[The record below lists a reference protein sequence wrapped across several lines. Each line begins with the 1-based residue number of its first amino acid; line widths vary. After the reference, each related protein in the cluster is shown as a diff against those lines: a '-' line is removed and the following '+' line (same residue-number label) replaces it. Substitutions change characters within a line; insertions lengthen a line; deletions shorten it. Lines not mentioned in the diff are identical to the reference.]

1 MVTKTNGLKTAY
13 ISIAHFCFRCF
24 LFFLC
29 SSPLLCTS
37 SFAQQ
42 TDDNSLRNVKV
53 DELTDDQIKNFIL
66 EADRLSLN
74 DNQVDALAL
83 QRGMNPDEIVKLKTR
98 IQATRKALSS
108 INYRA
113 PVYQPRFSDTSAR
126 NDSFRRLEQR
136 PLENYNSAFASL
148 QSRNFG
154 FEVFNNP
161 RISFEPNL
169 RLPTP
174 ENYRLSTDDVLQ
186 VEVSGVSEASYRLPI
201 SPEGIIR
208 IPYAGTLAV
217 NGLTIEQ
224 ARRAITNRLAS
235 TIYTNIRTGKT
246 KVDVNVGNVRSI
258 RITIIGEATVPGTYI
273 LPSLASAYNALYA
286 CGGPNAN
293 GSFRNI
299 QVIRNGKAVATI
311 DVYNYLLTGA
321 RSSDINLRDEDVIKI
336 NPYTVRVEL
345 KGEVKKPGIY
355 DVLPGESLADILRFA
370 NGFTDNAYTDRI
382 QVFRNTAKER
392 QVTTI
397 TSNTLTNITPQSGDA
412 YIVGKILNR
421 FTNRISI
428 TGAVYRPGEYELK
441 SGMTLLQLLL
451 EADGLREDAFTT
463 RATLHRLN
471 DDLSPSL
478 VSFDISKLLKGDM
491 PDILLRRE
499 DRLTIYSKFDL
510 KEGYFVAI
518 EGEVSNPGFFLY
530 EEGMT
535 VQDLILMSGGLKE
548 AAAVKHIEIS
558 RRIRNPER
566 DSATIRTAIIF
577 QQDIAPDLKDSAAYQ
592 SVVLQPFD
600 EITIHPAPG
609 YYVQKNTVIEGEALF
624 TGKYTLAEKN
634 DRISDLIK
642 RAGGLTPQAYLQ
654 GAVLVRTKNLSKTE
668 LANNQQGIF
677 NLLKENLESGEPAA
691 LLQAQLTYNGQK
703 SSENVDIDLQ
713 KILQSPGSQYDLLL
727 NDGDTLR
734 VPKQLQTVR
743 VNGEV
748 LYPSLVR
755 YDKEYDFKNYISRA
769 GGYSQRA
776 LRRKSY
782 VVFAN
787 GSVKGTRHFLF
798 FRNYP
803 DMQPG
808 AEVFVPVKRQP
819 QRLRA
824 GELVTVGATLVTML
838 AVIFNFLRN

>member
-1 MVTKTNGLKTAY
+1 MVRFYLRFLLIFICN
-13 ISIAHFCFRCF
+13 SP
-24 LFFLC
+24 LFF
-29 SSPLLCTS
+29 TS
-37 SFAQQ
+37 GFAQQ
-42 TDDNSLRNVKV
+42 TDDNSLRNVRV

-74 DNQVDALAL
+74 DSQVDAVAL

-98 IQATRKALSS
+98 ITAMRKALSS
-108 INYRA
+108 INYST
-113 PVYQPRFSDTSAR
+113 PVNFTHDNDTTRS
-126 NDSFRRLEQR
+126 DSFHRLEQR
-136 PLENYNSAFASL
+136 PLENYNSAFSAL

-154 FEVFNNP
+154 FQVFNNN
-161 RISFEPNL
+161 RITFEPNL

-174 ENYRLSTDDVLQ
+174 ENYRLSTDDELQ
-186 VEVSGVSEASYRLPI
+186 IDISGVSETSYRLKI
-201 SPEGIIR
+201 SPQGVIR
-208 IPYAGTLAV
+208 IPLVGPIAV

-224 ARRAITNRLAS
+224 ARRIITNKLAS

-246 KVDVNVGNVRSI
+246 KVDINVGNIRSI
-258 RITIIGEATVPGTYI
+258 RITIIGEATVPGTYT

-299 QVIRNGKAVATI
+299 ELIRNGKTAATI
-311 DVYNYLLTGA
+311 DVYKYLSTGV
-321 RSSDINLRDEDVIKI
+321 RNNDINLRDEDVIKI

-355 DVLPGESLADILRFA
+355 DVLPGETLTDILRFA
-370 NGFTDNAYTDRI
+370 NGFTDNAYTDRV
-382 QVFRNTAKER
+382 QVFSNTAKER

-397 TSNTLTNITPQSGDA
+397 TSGAFNSVVPKSGDT

-441 SGMTLLQLLL
+441 PRMTLLQLVQ
-451 EADGLREDAFTT
+451 EADGLREDAFTS
-463 RATLHRLN
+463 RATLHRLK
-471 DDLSPSL
+471 DDLSPEL
-478 VSFDISKLLKGDM
+478 ISFDISKLLKGDM
-491 PDILLRRE
+491 PDIALQRE
-499 DRLTIYSKFDL
+499 DRLTVYSKFDL

-558 RRIRNPER
+558 RRIKNPES
-566 DSATIRTAIIF
+566 DSATIKTAIIF
-577 QQDIAPDLKDSAAYQ
+577 QQDISINLKDSVAYQ

-600 EITIHPAPG
+600 EVTIHPAPG
-609 YYVQKNTVIEGEALF
+609 YYVQKNAVIEGEALF

-654 GAVLVRTKNLSKTE
+654 GAVLVRSKNLSKTE
-668 LANNQQGIF
+668 LANNQQGVF
-677 NLLKENLESGEPAA
+677 NLLKENLESGAPAG
-691 LLQAQLTYNGQK
+691 LLQAQLDYNAQK
-703 SSENVDIDLQ
+703 RSENVDINLQ
-713 KILQSPGSQYDLLL
+713 KILNRPGSQYDLLL

-734 VPKQLQTVR
+734 IPKQLQTVR

-755 YDKEYDFKNYISRA
+755 YDKDYSFKTYISRA
-769 GGYSQRA
+769 GGYGQRA
-776 LRRKSY
+776 LQRKSY

-808 AEVFVPVKRQP
+808 AEVFVPVKRP
-819 QRLRA
+819 RERLRA
-824 GELVTVGATLVTML
+824 GELVTVGATLVTMF
-838 AVIFNFLRN
+838 AVIFNFLKN

>member
-1 MVTKTNGLKTAY
+1 MKTAR
-13 ISIAHFCFRCF
+13 ISLLLFCFRCF
-24 LFFLC
+24 LI
-29 SSPLLCTS
+29 LLCGSPILPTA

-42 TDDNSLRNVKV
+42 TDDASLRNVKV

-66 EADRLSLN
+66 EADRLSLT
-74 DNQVDALAL
+74 DSQIDALAL
-83 QRGMNPDEIVKLKTR
+83 QRGMNPDEIVKLKYR

-108 INYRA
+108 INYSSASSPPRLRA
-113 PVYQPRFSDTSAR
+113 DTLSAR
-126 NDSFRRLEQR
+126 SDSFRRVEQR
-136 PLENYNSAFASL
+136 PLENYNSAFSAL

-154 FEVFNNP
+154 FEVFSNP

-186 VEVSGVSEASYRLPI
+186 VEVSGVSQASYRLPI
-201 SPEGIIR
+201 SPEGVIR
-208 IPYAGTLAV
+208 IPVAGPIAV

-224 ARRAITNRLAS
+224 ARRAITNKLAS
-235 TIYTNIRTGKT
+235 TIYTNIRSGKT
-246 KVDVNVGNVRSI
+246 KVEVNVGNIRSI
-258 RITIIGEATVPGTYI
+258 RVTIIGEATVPGTYT

-286 CGGPNAN
+286 CGGPNAS

-299 QVIRNGKAVATI
+299 QVIRNGKTAATI
-311 DVYNYLLTGA
+311 DVYKYLSSGV
-321 RSSDINLRDEDVIKI
+321 RSNDINLRDEDVIKI
-336 NPYTVRVEL
+336 NPYSVRIEL

-355 DVLPGESLADILRFA
+355 DVRPGETLADIIQFA

-392 QVTTI
+392 QVTTVA
-397 TSNTLTNITPQSGDA
+397 SAAVGTLVPQSADT
-412 YIVGKILNR
+412 YIVSKILNR
-421 FTNRISI
+421 FSNRISI
-428 TGAVYRPGEYELK
+428 NGAVYRPGEYELQP
-441 SGMTLLQLLL
+441 GMTLSQLVQ
-451 EADGLREDAFTT
+451 EADGLREDAFTA
-463 RATLHRLN
+463 RATLHRLK
-471 DDLSPSL
+471 DDLSPEL
-478 VSFDISKLLKGDM
+478 VSFNVSQLMKGVVADIQLQ
-491 PDILLRRE
+491 RE
-499 DRLTIYSKFDL
+499 DRVTIYSKFDL
-510 KEGYFVAI
+510 KEGYFIGI

-535 VQDLILMSGGLKE
+535 VQDAILMAGGLKE

-558 RRIRNPER
+558 RRIKNPES
-566 DSATIRTAIIF
+566 DSATIKTAIIF

-592 SVVLQPFD
+592 SVALLPFD

-609 YYVQKNTVIEGEALF
+609 YYVQKNAVIEGEALF

-642 RAGGLTPQAYLQ
+642 RAGGLTPQAYLE
-654 GAVLVRTKNLSKTE
+654 GAVLVRAKNLSKTE

-677 NLLKENLESGEPAA
+677 NLLKDNLESGAPTA
-691 LLQAQLTYNGQK
+691 LLQAQLDYNAQK
-703 SSENVDIDLQ
+703 RSENVDIDLQ
-713 KILQSPGSQYDLLL
+713 KIMQHPGSQYDLLL

-755 YDKEYDFKNYISRA
+755 YDKDYRFKTYISRA
-769 GGYSQRA
+769 GGFDQRA

-824 GELVTVGATLVTML
+824 GELVAVGATLVTMF
-838 AVIFNFLRN
+838 AVIFNLVK

>member
-1 MVTKTNGLKTAY
+1 MKTAR
-13 ISIAHFCFRCF
+13 HFLLRSCLRCF
-24 LFFLC
+24 FFLFC
-29 SSPLLCTS
+29 GSLLFCTA

-42 TDDNSLRNVKV
+42 TDEASLRNVKV
-53 DELTDDQIKNFIL
+53 DELTDDQVKNFIL
-66 EADRLSLN
+66 EADRLSIS
-74 DNQVDALAL
+74 DSQIDALAL
-83 QRGMNPDEIVKLKTR
+83 QRGMNPDEIVKLKYR

-108 INYRA
+108 LNYSPSNPPARLPA
-113 PVYQPRFSDTSAR
+113 DTLSAR
-126 NDSFRRLEQR
+126 SDSFRRVEQR
-136 PLENYNSAFASL
+136 PLENYNSAFSAL

-186 VEVSGVSEASYRLPI
+186 VEVSGVSQASYTLRI
-201 SPEGIIR
+201 SPEGIVR
-208 IPYAGTLAV
+208 IPVAGPIAV

-224 ARRAITNRLAS
+224 ARRVITNKLAS
-235 TIYTNIRTGKT
+235 TIYTNIRSGKT
-246 KVDVNVGNVRSI
+246 RVDVNVGNIRSI
-258 RITIIGEATVPGTYI
+258 RVTIIGEATVPGTYT

-299 QVIRNGKAVATI
+299 QVIRNGKTVATI
-311 DVYNYLLTGA
+311 DVYKYLSSGT
-321 RSSDINLRDEDVIKI
+321 RSNDINLRDEDVIKI
-336 NPYTVRVEL
+336 NPYGVRIEL

-355 DVLPGESLADILRFA
+355 DVRPGETLADIIRFA

-382 QVFRNTAKER
+382 QVFSNTAKER
-392 QVTTI
+392 QVTTVA
-397 TSNTLTNITPQSGDA
+397 SGAVATVIPKSADT

-421 FTNRISI
+421 FSNRISI
-428 TGAVYRPGEYELK
+428 NGAVYRPGEYELTP
-441 SGMTLLQLLL
+441 GMTLLQLVQ
-451 EADGLREDAFTT
+451 EADGLREDAFTS
-463 RATLHRLN
+463 RATLHRLKE
-471 DDLSPSL
+471 DLSPEI
-478 VSFDISKLLKGDM
+478 VSFDVTQLLKGTL
-491 PDILLRRE
+491 PDIQLRRE
-499 DRLTIYSKFDL
+499 DRVMIYSKFDL

-518 EGEVSNPGFFLY
+518 EGEVSGPGFFLY

-535 VQDLILMSGGLKE
+535 VQDLILMAGGLKE

-558 RRIRNPER
+558 RRIKNPEG
-566 DSATIRTAIIF
+566 DTATIKTATIF
-577 QQDIAPDLKDSAAYQ
+577 QRDIAPDLKDSAAYQ

-609 YYVQKNTVIEGEALF
+609 YYVQKNAVIEGEALF

-634 DRISDLIK
+634 NRISDLIK
-642 RAGGLTPQAYLQ
+642 RAGGLTPQAYMA
-654 GAVLVRTKNLSKTE
+654 GAILVRAKNLSKTE

-677 NLLKENLESGEPAA
+677 NLLKDNLESGAPTA
-691 LLQAQLTYNGQK
+691 LLQAQLDYNAQK
-703 SSENVDIDLQ
+703 HSENVDIDLQ
-713 KILQSPGSQYDLLL
+713 KIVEHPGSQYDLLL

-755 YDKEYDFKNYISRA
+755 YDKDYSFKTYISRA
-769 GGYSQRA
+769 GGFDQRA

-824 GELVTVGATLVTML
+824 GELVAVGATLVTMF
-838 AVIFNFLRN
+838 AVIFNLVK